1 MKLPTLKKEHYKEY
15 ILVALITVVGMV
27 FLLAFSGNA
36 KADVYC
42 AVCIV
47 GEQGEKGDRGPRGP
61 RGYTGATG
69 ETGPQGEA
77 GLAGADG
84 RDGKDALNDDDY
96 WTDDELDEMFAA
108 TTAMAG
114 LDFTN
119 TTNKLQL
126 GAALGGYGSESQGA
140 VGIGKVLDNDSF
152 GDILLSFKTTLKEV
166 GRDGNE
172 KRPWVAAA
180 TWKVKLD

>member
-1 MKLPTLKKEHYKEY
+1 MKIPKLVKEHYREY
-15 ILVALITVVGMV
+15 ILVAVITVVGMI
-27 FLLAFSGNA
+27 FLLAFSGKV

-42 AVCIV
+42 VYCV
-47 GEQGEKGDRGPRGP
+47 VNGGEQGPRGP
-61 RGYTGATG
+61 RGYTGKA
-69 ETGPQGEA
+69 GPQGEA

-84 RDGKDALNDDDY
+84 RDGKDALNDSDY

-114 LDFTN
+114 IDFDS
-119 TTNKLQL
+119 TTSKLQL

-140 VGIGKVLDNDSF
+140 VGIAKVWDNNTM
-152 GDILLSFKTTLKEV
+152 GDVLFSLKTTLKEV
-166 GRDGNE
+166 GRDGDE

-180 TWKVKLD
+180 TWKIKLE

>member
-1 MKLPTLKKEHYKEY
+1 
-15 ILVALITVVGMV
+15 V
-27 FLLAFSGNA
+27 
-36 KADVYC
+36 D
-42 AVCIV
+42 
-47 GEQGEKGDRGPRGP
+47 
-61 RGYTGATG
+61 
-69 ETGPQGEA
+69 

-84 RDGKDALNDDDY
+84 RDGKDALNDEDY

-140 VGIGKVLDNDSF
+140 VGIAKVLDNDSF